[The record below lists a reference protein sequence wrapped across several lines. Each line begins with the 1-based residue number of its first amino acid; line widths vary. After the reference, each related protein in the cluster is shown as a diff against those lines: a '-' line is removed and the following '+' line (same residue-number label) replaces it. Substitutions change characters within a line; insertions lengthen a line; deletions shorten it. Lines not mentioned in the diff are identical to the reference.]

1 MLSSLM
7 ARLASFLILLAS
19 ALAARAAEVIPPPPE
34 KYFNDLAGAVRLETA
49 AQLNEKLAAFDRETS
64 SQIVVSIFPKMET
77 DSSLEDYTQRI
88 FEAWKPGRAKLDNGA
103 LLLVF
108 VQDRKLRIHTG
119 YGLEGAL
126 PDAICKRIIEDEITP
141 RFKARDFDGGMTA
154 GVAAMIAAAK
164 GEYRGTGRTVLEEK
178 SRGRSSGSPGG
189 LLIVFFIIAT
199 SAILAARM
207 GQANR
212 GTIYSSR
219 GRRNRGIWIWPAG
232 PPSGGSWGG
241 GSGGGGGGFSG
252 FSGGGGS
259 SGGGGA
265 SGSW

>member
-1 MLSSLM
+1 M
-7 ARLASFLILLAS
+7 ARLAFLFILLA
-19 ALAARAAEVIPPPPE
+19 LVLGARAAEVIPPPPG
-34 KYFNDLAGAVRLETA
+34 KYFNDLAGAVRAETA
-49 AQLNEKLAAFDRETS
+49 AQLNEELAAFDRETS

-77 DSSLEDYTQRI
+77 DSSLEDYAQRI

-141 RFKARDFDGGMTA
+141 RFKARDFDGGMKA

-164 GEYRGTGRTVLEEK
+164 GEYRGSGRTVLEE
-178 SRGRSSGSPGG
+178 RTRERSPGSPGG
-189 LLIVFFIIAT
+189 LLIVFFIIT
-199 SAILAARM
+199 TIAILAARM

-219 GRRNRGIWIWPAG
+219 GRRDRGIWILPAG
-232 PPSGGSWGG
+232 PPSGSSWSG
-241 GSGGGGGGFSG
+241 GSGGGGGFSG